1 MLDVLASI
9 ITTLLYAAILSCAG
23 VVFAEAT
30 LHGSPDITRFSLRV
44 MRRGAMLT
52 IAAALGSAVILVYR
66 LGGSFNGVTLNAV
79 FLSISGAALCLQL
92 GGAFLLL
99 TSFGDDQ
106 FARTIRLVNAGMAM
120 LSFAFHGHASGGD
133 LGESGVAVIHLSAA
147 AWWVGSLWLLYYS
160 CSMEDLT
167 NLVSLVLR
175 FSAIAVRIVGVLL
188 MAGVILAI
196 LLISTSAAPLTSP
209 YVQIL
214 AIKVSMVAIT
224 MCLAIYNK
232 FRLTPRLARYDATA
246 AGTLRAM
253 IRNEMLLI
261 TVVLLITAVLTT
273 YTTPFVEYDV

>member
-9 ITTLLYAAILSCAG
+9 ITTLLYASILSCSG

-30 LHGSPDITRFSLRV
+30 LRGSPDITRFSLHL
-44 MRRGAMLT
+44 MRRSALLT
-52 IAAALGSAVILVYR
+52 IAAALASAVILVYR
-66 LGGSFNGVTLNAV
+66 LGGSFNGVTLAAV
-79 FLSISGAALCLQL
+79 FLSISGAALSLQL

-99 TSFGDDQ
+99 TSFGDDR
-106 FARTIRLVNAGMAM
+106 FARVIRLVNAVVVI

-133 LGESGVAVIHLSAA
+133 LGEPGIAVVHLGAA
-147 AWWVGSLWLLYYS
+147 AWWIGSLWLLYYA
-160 CSMEDLT
+160 CSRESLT
-167 NLVSLVLR
+167 QLVSLVLR

-188 MAGVILAI
+188 MAGAILAI
-196 LLISTSAAPLTSP
+196 LLISTSATPLTSP

-214 AIKVSMVAIT
+214 AIKIIVVALT

-232 FRLTPRLARYDATA
+232 FRLTPRLARNDATA
-246 AGTLRAM
+246 VGTLRAM

-261 TVVLLITAVLTT
+261 TTVLLITAILTT